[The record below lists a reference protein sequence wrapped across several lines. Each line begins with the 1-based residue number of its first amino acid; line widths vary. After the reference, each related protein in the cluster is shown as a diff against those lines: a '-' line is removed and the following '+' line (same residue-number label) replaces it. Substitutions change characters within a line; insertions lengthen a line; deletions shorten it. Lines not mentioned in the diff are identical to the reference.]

1 MGQAQPSR
9 RSARPW
15 HPALQRGKSTGR
27 GGASGLT
34 LAAMP
39 YRGRGAEDQARARWG
54 RAESVWF
61 SVEMPE
67 GDGPAAEASE
77 RRRTPRWV
85 SPGRPRVMDRGP
97 QGPAEADRGR
107 LGCRRAASGFSSTV
121 GAEA

>member
-39 YRGRGAEDQARARWG
+39 YRGRGAEDQARARW
-54 RAESVWF
+54 AE
-61 SVEMPE
+61 PK
-67 GDGPAAEASE
+67 
-77 RRRTPRWV
+77 
-85 SPGRPRVMDRGP
+85 
-97 QGPAEADRGR
+97 
-107 LGCRRAASGFSSTV
+107 ASGFQWRCPKEMGPQLRPQSGGGPHGGSRLA
-121 GAEA
+121 GQE